1 MDLIKK
7 LHPLEK
13 RVISALKNYKDVD
26 DIIKF
31 TGLKEVEV
39 TRALQWLRNKDVLKV
54 NVSSREAISLGKNG
68 VSAIKEGLPE
78 RRLLN
83 LLKVGPISMNNL
95 KLSKDEA
102 NVALGILRSRFAIE
116 AKKNEISLTEKGN
129 SLLNKNLDE
138 EEFLYKISES
148 NRYVDELIGND
159 KLIFNNLRKRKEIL
173 SVNLVKER
181 NIELTEL
188 GKSLLK
194 KDLGLDLLEGVT
206 PDLIRSDTWKKKNF
220 REYDISLKVP
230 RIYPGKRHFTQQ
242 AVQYIKNIWLEMGFT
257 EMSGNLVQSAFWD
270 LDSLFVPQD
279 HPARDMQDT
288 FYIKGDKGVLKTKL
302 PGLKSIVKS
311 VHENGGNTG
320 SKGWRYKWDEEKAS
334 ELLLRTHTTVLSA
347 LTLSKLKNYPAKFF
361 VVGNVFR
368 NETLSWKHLF
378 EFYQVEGIVVDE
390 NANLR
395 NLFGYLKEFYKK
407 MGYRD
412 VRLRPAHFPYTE
424 PSLEVDVLH
433 PVKNEWIELGG
444 AGIFRPE
451 VSKMLLGKE
460 IPILA
465 WGQGMERI
473 ISAYYNIKDIRE
485 VYGNNIKMLREI
497 RAWMK

>member
-39 TRALQWLRNKDVLKV
+39 TRALQWLRSKDILKV
-54 NVSSREAISLGKNG
+54 NVNSRETISLGKNG
-68 VSAIKEGLPE
+68 ISAIKEGLPE

-83 LLKVGPISMNNL
+83 LLKIGPVSMNNL
-95 KLSKDEA
+95 RLSKDEA

-116 AKKNEISLTEKGN
+116 VKKNEISLTEKGN

-148 NRYVDELIGND
+148 NRYVDELIGD
-159 KLIFNNLRKRKEIL
+159 EKLIFNNLRKRKELL
-173 SVNLVKER
+173 SINLVKER
-181 NIELTEL
+181 TIELTEI

-206 PDLIRSDTWKKKNF
+206 PDLIKSDIWKKKNF

-242 AVQYIKNIWLEMGFT
+242 AIQYIKNIWLEMGFT

-288 FYIKGDKGVLKTKL
+288 FYIRGDKGILKTKL
-302 PGLKSIVKS
+302 PGLKSIVKNM
-311 VHENGGNTG
+311 HENGGNTG
-320 SKGWRYKWDEEKAS
+320 SKGWGYKWDEEKAS
-334 ELLLRTHTTVLSA
+334 ELLPRTHTTVLSA
-347 LTLSKLKNYPAKFF
+347 LTLSKLKKYPAKFF
-361 VVGNVFR
+361 VVGKVFR

-378 EFYQVEGIVVDE
+378 EFCQVEGIVVDE

-433 PVKNEWIELGG
+433 PIKNEWIELGG

-473 ISAYYNIKDIRE
+473 ISSYYDIKDIRE
-485 VYGNNIKMLREI
+485 VYGNNIKMLREVK
-497 RAWMK
+497 AWMK

>member
-13 RVISALKNYKDVD
+13 RVISVLKEHKNVD
-26 DIIKF
+26 EIIRF

-54 NVSSREAISLGKNG
+54 NINSRETISLGKNG
-68 VSAIKEGLPE
+68 ISAIKEGLPE

-83 LLKVGPISMNNL
+83 LLKIGPVSMNNL
-95 KLSKDEA
+95 RLSKDEA

-116 AKKNEISLTEKGN
+116 VKKNEISLTEKGN

-347 LTLSKLKNYPAKFF
+347 LTLSKLKNYPGKALTCPLCPCIILQLDYEMVLFLKISKKILSNLAFF
-361 VVGNVFR
+361 
-368 NETLSWKHLF
+368 
-378 EFYQVEGIVVDE
+378 
-390 NANLR
+390 
-395 NLFGYLKEFYKK
+395 
-407 MGYRD
+407 
-412 VRLRPAHFPYTE
+412 
-424 PSLEVDVLH
+424 
-433 PVKNEWIELGG
+433 
-444 AGIFRPE
+444 
-451 VSKMLLGKE
+451 
-460 IPILA
+460 
-465 WGQGMERI
+465 
-473 ISAYYNIKDIRE
+473 
-485 VYGNNIKMLREI
+485 
-497 RAWMK
+497 

>member
-13 RVISALKNYKDVD
+13 RVISALKNYKNVD
-26 DIIKF
+26 EIVKF

-54 NVSSREAISLGKNG
+54 NVNSRETISLGNNG
-68 VSAIKEGLPE
+68 ILAIKEGLPE

-83 LLKVGPISMNNL
+83 LLKIGPVSINNL

-102 NVALGILRSRFAIE
+102 NVALGILRSKFAIE
-116 AKKNEISLTEKGN
+116 AKKSEISLTEKGN

-148 NRYVDELIGND
+148 NRYVDELIGD
-159 KLIFNNLRKRKEIL
+159 EKLTFNNLRKRKELL
-173 SVNLVKER
+173 SVNLIKER
-181 NIELTEL
+181 TVELTEL

-194 KDLGLDLLEGVT
+194 KDLELDLLEGVT
-206 PDLIRSDTWKKKNF
+206 PDLIKSDIWKKKNF
-220 REYDISLKVP
+220 REYDVSLKVP
-230 RIYPGKRHFTQQ
+230 RIYPGKRHFTEQ
-242 AVQYIKNIWLEMGFT
+242 AIRYIKNIWLEMGFT

-302 PGLKSIVKS
+302 PGLKSVVKS
-311 VHENGGNTG
+311 VHETGGNTG
-320 SKGWRYKWDEEKAS
+320 SKGWGYKWDEEKAS

-347 LTLSKLKNYPAKFF
+347 STLSKLKKYPAKFF
-361 VVGNVFR
+361 VVGKVFR

-378 EFYQVEGIVVDE
+378 EFCQVEGIVVDE

-395 NLFGYLKEFYKK
+395 NLIGYLKEFFSK
-407 MGYRD
+407 MGFEKIRI
-412 VRLRPAHFPYTE
+412 RPAHFPYTE
-424 PSLEVDVLH
+424 MSCEIDIYH
-433 PVKNEWIELGG
+433 PIKKSWIELGG
-444 AGIFRPE
+444 AGRFRPE
-451 VSKMLLGKE
+451 VVKSLLGRE
-460 IPILA
+460 ISVLA
-465 WGQGMERI
+465 WGIGLERTI
-473 ISAYYNIKDIRE
+473 MDYYNLKDIRY
-485 VYGNNIKMLREI
+485 VYNNDIKKLRESKM
-497 RAWMK
+497 WMK